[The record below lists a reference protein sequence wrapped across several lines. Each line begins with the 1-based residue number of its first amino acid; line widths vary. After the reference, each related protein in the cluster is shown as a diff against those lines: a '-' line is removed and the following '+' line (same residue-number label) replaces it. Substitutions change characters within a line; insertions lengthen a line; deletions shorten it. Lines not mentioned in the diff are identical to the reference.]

1 MSKTHSL
8 TYTYRLTVF
17 YRFVI
22 AFIVGFISTIFFSI
36 TLSYLFAM
44 ALPKA
49 EAIYLSAFCSI
60 LFYAFFVIMMF
71 CIQSLVRLTLY
82 STALCLAFF
91 LLSIG
96 LG

>member
-8 TYTYRLTVF
+8 SIA
-17 YRFVI
+17 YRFAVLYRFII
-22 AFIVGFISTIFFSI
+22 AFIVGFICTAFFSI
-36 TLSYLFAM
+36 ALSYVLNM
-44 ALPKA
+44 RLPKA
-49 EAIYLSAFCSI
+49 ESVYLAAFCSI

-82 STALCLAFF
+82 SAILCMICF